1 MAMLLSIPAACS
13 THPQEEQQTPTI
25 PSVSNG
31 TVISVS
37 DDTLAVNP
45 IVIRRI
51 LNHDPMCYTQG
62 LVLLDSM
69 IIESSGLYGRS
80 FLASYALGSDQYINR
95 VELPD
100 SLFAEGL
107 AVVGDTI
114 YLLTWREE
122 ICLLYSLTDFSL
134 IGSFSY
140 EGEGWG
146 LAWDGSRLISSDGSE
161 YLTFRDPRT
170 FEPLA
175 RIAVM
180 ASGSPVRGLNELEY
194 AAGRLYANI
203 WTTDLIAVIDIPT
216 GTVTALLDAA
226 ELLMEDERN
235 GTDVLNG
242 IAWNS
247 STGEFLLTG
256 KFWPKMFIVDLELPE

>member
-1 MAMLLSIPAACS
+1 MAMLLSALAACS
-13 THPQEEQQTPTI
+13 PPPQEEQQI
-25 PSVSNG
+25 PVIPPDSQG
-31 TVISVS
+31 TVISITE
-37 DDTLAVNP
+37 DTLLECS
-45 IVIRRI
+45 ITIRQV

-62 LVLLDSM
+62 LVLVDSM

-80 FLASYALGSDQYINR
+80 FLASY
-95 VELPD
+95 
-100 SLFAEGL
+100 
-107 AVVGDTI
+107 
-114 YLLTWREE
+114 EE
-122 ICLLYSLTDFSL
+122 VCLLYSLTDFAR

-146 LAWDGSRLISSDGSE
+146 LTWDGSRLISSDGSE

-194 AAGRLYANI
+194 AAGRVYANI
-203 WTTDLIAVIDIPT
+203 WTTDLIAVIDPST
-216 GTVTALLDAA
+216 GAVTELLDAA
-226 ELLMEDERN
+226 DLLADAERN

-242 IAWNS
+242 IAWNPS
-247 STGEFLLTG
+247 SGEFLLTG
-256 KFWPKMFIVDLELPE
+256 KFWPKMFIADLGPCRE

>member
-13 THPQEEQQTPTI
+13 PPPQEEERTPIT
-25 PSVSNG
+25 PRAGQG
-31 TVISVS
+31 TVISTS
-37 DDTLAVNP
+37 DDTLADNP
-45 IVIRRI
+45 IAIGQI

-80 FLASYALGSDQYINR
+80 FLASYALGSDHYINR

-107 AVVGDTI
+107 AVIGDTI

-122 ICLLYSLTDFSL
+122 ICLLYSLTDFAR

-140 EGEGWG
+140 DGEGWG
-146 LAWDGSRLISSDGSE
+146 LTWDGSRLISSDGSE
-161 YLTFRDPRT
+161 YLTFRDPHT

-194 AAGRLYANI
+194 AAGRVYANV
-203 WTTDLIAVIDIPT
+203 WTTDLIAVIDPST
-216 GTVTALLDAA
+216 GTVTALIDAA
-226 ELLMEDERN
+226 DLLTEAERN

-242 IAWNS
+242 IAWNP

-256 KFWPKMFIVDLELPE
+256 KFWPKMFMVDLGLPE